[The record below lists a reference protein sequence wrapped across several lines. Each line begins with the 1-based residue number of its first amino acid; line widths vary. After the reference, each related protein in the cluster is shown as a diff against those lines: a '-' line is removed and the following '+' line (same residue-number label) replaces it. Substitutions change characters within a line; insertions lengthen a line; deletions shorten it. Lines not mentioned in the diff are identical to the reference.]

1 MADAGAVSPGPGEQG
16 IATFTAATF
25 SGSIK
30 VRTTE
35 QGLPMAIRVNPA
47 ELHRDPSQ
55 LAAEVLRLCQRSAA
69 RAGAER
75 RKQLEEAGVSAETLQ
90 LSGLPTEAD
99 VARLELVEEQ
109 EYETEPQSWLGT
121 V

>member
-1 MADAGAVSPGPGEQG
+1 MGGDEPSAAERTVL
-16 IATFTAATF
+16 TFSAATF

-35 QGLPMAIRVNPA
+35 QGLPVAIRVNPS

-69 RAGAER
+69 RAGVER

-90 LSGLPTEAD
+90 RSGLPTEAD